1 MFAGKMRLST
11 FLTALVV
18 GGVCGVG
25 GFAFAT
31 YTMAPEPTLSLTPV
45 APVAPAPAQPV
56 LALTPNEPSVAGASA
71 PVAASPIASSSV
83 AAPAG
88 AREIDT
94 LVLGY
99 VGRDIGS
106 DKLKDVSKGKPFK
119 INVYQDAGSP
129 TANRV
134 KVDLDRDEKWDE
146 KFTFKDGTITRDVAP
161 ADDEAYTVSYR
172 WDGKDWVAAQP

>member
-1 MFAGKMRLST
+1 MRLTT

-18 GGVCGVG
+18 GGVCGVA

-31 YTMAPEPTLSLTPV
+31 YTMEPAPPPQATLSLTPV
-45 APVAPAPAQPV
+45 APVPAEPTPTAAVDAVPEVPPA
-56 LALTPNEPSVAGASA
+56 
-71 PVAASPIASSSV
+71 AAA
-83 AAPAG
+83 AAPTAHG
-88 AREIDT
+88 TREIDIT
-94 LVLGY
+94 VFSY

-119 INVYQDAGSP
+119 VNVYQDPGSP

-172 WDGKDWVAAQP
+172 WDGKEWVAGG

>member
-1 MFAGKMRLST
+1 MFAGKMRLTT

-18 GGVCGVG
+18 GGVCGIA

-31 YTMAPEPTLSLTPV
+31 YTMEPAPPPEATLSLTPV
-45 APVAPAPAQPV
+45 APVPTEPTPTAAVDAAAVDAVTEAPAAVPTAT
-56 LALTPNEPSVAGASA
+56 AHGT
-71 PVAASPIASSSV
+71 
-83 AAPAG
+83 
-88 AREIDT
+88 REIDI
-94 LVLGY
+94 LVFGY

-119 INVYQDAGSP
+119 VNVYQDAGSP

-172 WDGKDWVAAQP
+172 WDGKEWVAGG